1 MAELSFATPRPTQ
14 LPARLRQEAA
24 PRPSRPSRTAAQ
36 LRTTGG
42 GAGGRA
48 ARGAAV
54 LARLGQPRASHR
66 GRGWSRFRPQPPA
79 SRREQRR
86 RRLHFPEGS
95 VAGTWLQGGV
105 AGARL
110 IAPPLAPPA
119 LQVQGPLGGR
129 HVLTGLAAAHAQV
142 QTTVHPNNHPSPLC
156 DPSSIWRFLSASCA
170 GARWGCVD
178 KKRPLS
184 LIGCSHA
191 NPTLS
196 G

>member
-1 MAELSFATPRPTQ
+1 MITG
-14 LPARLRQEAA
+14 
-24 PRPSRPSRTAAQ
+24 AQ
-36 LRTTGG
+36 MWTSLH
-42 GAGGRA
+42 
-48 ARGAAV
+48 
-54 LARLGQPRASHR
+54 RASR
-66 GRGWSRFRPQPPA
+66 CSKVLPFGAFSISDFQTRINQ
-79 SRREQRR
+79 
-86 RRLHFPEGS
+86 PEGS